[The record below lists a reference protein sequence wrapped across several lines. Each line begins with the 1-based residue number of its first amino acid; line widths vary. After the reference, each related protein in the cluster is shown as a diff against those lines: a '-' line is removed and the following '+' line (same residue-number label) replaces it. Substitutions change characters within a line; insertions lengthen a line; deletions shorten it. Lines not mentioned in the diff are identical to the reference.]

1 MLSAPAQTQHCKF
14 FSVNNNQSE
23 PGFLCRVGSS
33 SQSLKNN
40 FANGGLIDLNADAA
54 QGTGRHEEWLP
65 SPTHLVLHLMLLMGP
80 HGPQAS
86 SSQDMAG
93 LERAGHSEPDPMSE
107 MQTGR
112 CA

>member
-1 MLSAPAQTQHCKF
+1 MLRSMLSAPAQTQHCKF

-54 QGTGRHEEWLP
+54 QGTGDTKSGYRLLP
-65 SPTHLVLHLMLLMGP
+65 TWF
-80 HGPQAS
+80 
-86 SSQDMAG
+86 
-93 LERAGHSEPDPMSE
+93 
-107 MQTGR
+107 
-112 CA
+112 CI